1 MASTV
6 AGAEKT
12 GEDVEFRMWT
22 ADLASSPRREL
33 PKDRSRGATTATG
46 YSGSMMR
53 RRENSLNRNLDV
65 ESRAEKER
73 LTTEELADF
82 YIIRLGGFSVQRM
95 HMDFRRFFV
104 DFFT

>member
-6 AGAEKT
+6 AGDEET

-53 RRENSLNRNLDV
+53 RREIHS
-65 ESRAEKER
+65 
-73 LTTEELADF
+73 TE
-82 YIIRLGGFSVQRM
+82 I
-95 HMDFRRFFV
+95 
-104 DFFT
+104 